1 MRCEMKEQVLSYLK
15 GQARCSESADTE
27 HACCGAMETEI
38 EKHLEHCE
46 QCQALLEGFLAGEE
60 TIRLPEVNSGSVNLK
75 ERVEHYDK
83 GTRRILVF
91 TIVGLILGWFSYR
104 YYITDLLPLKILLAI
119 PYKISEV
126 MHTALHDHS
135 YIYLSESVQGQMDAF
150 FPQSRFASLLAE
162 YGAASMI
169 GGALYGSIGF
179 FTGDKRI
186 FTLTKFIKF
195 AAVWAVAISVVMGGT
210 FLINQIAV
218 EKNHSFTD
226 VSGFFLHYEW
236 GGDGYYR
243 DDATERRTFYS
254 DLERA
259 FYQDGEIIEL
269 PDQKR
274 DFGGEDLIEFYY
286 GRWHTRYMAAWVNTK
301 EKYLVSDDGTIYSMS
316 DAFCRLVGEYQER
329 EEREYEQ
336 GNE

>member
-15 GQARCSESADTE
+15 GETRSAEGAAPE
-27 HACCGAMETEI
+27 HTCCDAMEIEI
-38 EKHLEHCE
+38 ENHLEHCE

-60 TIRLPEVNSGSVNLK
+60 AIRLPEANSGSVNLK

-104 YYITDLLPLKILLAI
+104 YYITDFLPLKIILSI
-119 PYKISEV
+119 PYKISE
-126 MHTALHDHS
+126 MLHTALHDHS
-135 YIYLSESVQGQMDAF
+135 YIYLGESVQGHLDAF
-150 FPQSRFASLLAE
+150 FPQSRFASFFAE
-162 YGAASMI
+162 YGVTSLI

-186 FTLTKFIKF
+186 FTLTKFLKF
-195 AAVWAVAISVVMGGT
+195 SAVWAVIISATIGGT

-218 EKNHSFTD
+218 DKNHSFTD
-226 VSGFFLHYEW
+226 VSGFYLHYDH
-236 GGDGYYR
+236 GGDGFYR
-243 DDATERRTFYS
+243 GNTGEREAFYS

-259 FYQDGEIIEL
+259 FYQDGEIIGL

-274 DFGGEDLIEFYY
+274 DFGGEDLIEIYY
-286 GRWHTRYMAAWVNTK
+286 GRWFTRYMAAWVNTK
-301 EKYLVSDDGTIYSMS
+301 EKYLVSDDGTIYSMN
-316 DAFCRLVGEYQER
+316 DTFCKLVEEYQER
-329 EEREYEQ
+329 EEREYDQE
-336 GNE
+336 NE